1 MRLIQPLTLL
11 AGLACLACLPM
22 AAAQELP
29 AQPPQATVT
38 ATMPRAA
45 EAAQPDTSK
54 CTTKGCPERDQHGN
68 PPVSCGY
75 QYGMATGFKCILMCT
90 YKNSTWGTI
99 VATSNC
105 D

>member
-1 MRLIQPLTLL
+1 MPV
-11 AGLACLACLPM
+11 
-22 AAAQELP
+22 AAQ
-29 AQPPQATVT
+29 A
-38 ATMPRAA
+38 
-45 EAAQPDTSK
+45 DTSK